1 MGIEYQSHYRQIY
14 TELSHSVGERFSLYG
29 ADEVRGVLA
38 QATTRMATWKLCQI
52 QAEILQ
58 HRGQRL
64 LQDPQGDVM
73 DIDVTPLLSFAPDK
87 EGAEVGFN
95 RKYKGRPCFQL
106 PGSMIG
112 KAVVDAKLFPGSDN
126 PKEFFQRAIKR
137 ALALGYPI
145 RILRGDAAYL
155 SKDNVR
161 FALKRN
167 LGYALGASA
176 QFKAVKEGIALFKQ
190 RARKKHIARL
200 SQLVKGF
207 MF

>member
-1 MGIEYQSHYRQIY
+1 
-14 TELSHSVGERFSLYG
+14 V
-29 ADEVRGVLA
+29 
-38 QATTRMATWKLCQI
+38 
-52 QAEILQ
+52 
-58 HRGQRL
+58 
-64 LQDPQGDVM
+64 
-73 DIDVTPLLSFAPDK
+73 
-87 EGAEVGFN
+87 
-95 RKYKGRPCFQL
+95 
-106 PGSMIG
+106 
-112 KAVVDAKLFPGSDN
+112 SDN

-137 ALALGYPI
+137 TLALGYPI

-190 RARKKHIARL
+190 RARKKNIARL